1 MKSGQL
7 FTFGLLSI
15 SISAASSLSLAQA
28 ANATDAFPKAYDA
41 TYENKTAQGITK
53 MHMLSNGKGQMRTE
67 CAGPGGMNVIT
78 ITDFANQTTGTIMEA
93 QKMIVKGKFSKDT
106 ASVMDEA
113 EAKKLKATNLGT
125 KMVNGHMA
133 QGWSYK
139 TKDGTTEIWTDKDLQ
154 VTVKQITNAAGYKSE
169 MNIKSLSANPPATTS
184 YKLPTTGYT
193 VLANQK

>member
-7 FTFGLLSI
+7 LTFGLLSI
-15 SISAASSLSLAQA
+15 SMSAGTVLSLATA

-41 TYENKTAQGITK
+41 TYENKTAQGITN
-53 MHMLSNGKGQMRTE
+53 MHMLSNGKGQMRSE
-67 CAGPGGMNVIT
+67 MNGPGNMKVVT
-78 ITDFANQTTGTIMEA
+78 ITDFANKTTGTIMEA

-113 EAKKLKATNLGT
+113 EAKKLKATDLGT

-139 TKDGTTEIWTDKDLQ
+139 TKDATTEIWTDKDLQ

-184 YKLPTTGYT
+184 YQLPTSGYK
-193 VLANQK
+193 VISQN